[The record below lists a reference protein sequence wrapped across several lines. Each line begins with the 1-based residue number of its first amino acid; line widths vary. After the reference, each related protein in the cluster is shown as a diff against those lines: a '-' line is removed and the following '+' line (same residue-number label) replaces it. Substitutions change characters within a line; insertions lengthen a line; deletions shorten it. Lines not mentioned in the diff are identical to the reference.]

1 MEIPILTLNK
11 KLTKVSFAEG
21 NGRTI
26 REFLRE
32 VVLLKNKVLPFDVE
46 LDYTKVNKDNLMLGT
61 KERYFYPSM
70 LEMEFMNSLIP
81 LEKSKKL

>member
-1 MEIPILTLNK
+1 
-11 KLTKVSFAEG
+11 
-21 NGRTI
+21 
-26 REFLRE
+26 
-32 VVLLKNKVLPFDVE
+32 
-46 LDYTKVNKDNLMLGT
+46 MLGT